1 MDETLNINL
10 IHPNHTVGK
19 HCNNNDLMTEPDSTG
34 KQLPIG
40 INADSLIPDDDG
52 LSVGWLEYFDGDV
65 EFQINKVIS
74 CITTQR
80 IPKKSHRLALF
91 NVGKILKC
99 GQLQGLD
106 LAVIHDPYDNYECH
120 SLITGYDSTKTELMG
135 LIALEVM
142 SLNVMLA

>member
-1 MDETLNINL
+1 MDEALKGDIV
-10 IHPNHTVGK
+10 PPCDTVGK
-19 HCNNNDLMTEPDSTG
+19 HCNNNDLITEPDATG
-34 KQLPIG
+34 KQIPIG

-52 LSVGWLEYFDGDV
+52 LSVGWLQCFDGDL

-74 CITTQR
+74 CIKTQR
-80 IPKKSHRLALF
+80 TPKKSHRLALF
-91 NVGKILKC
+91 NVGQILKC

-120 SLITGYDSTKTELMG
+120 SLITGYDSTKTTLMG